1 MSGSSNPGV
10 HPVRY
15 AAYQAGTW
23 QTVDGAV
30 TQEALVRVHING
42 QELATLMCTPRHLDE
57 LVLGFLRAEG
67 VIAGL
72 QDVRQVV
79 VCPNSSCVEVWLQAG
94 VKLPAAS
101 RRIITSGCG
110 GGLTFDDLSERQAP
124 VNTQTTLSPADL
136 LARMRDLYGAAA
148 LYAQTQ
154 GIHTSALSDGQQ
166 LLLVAEDIGRHNTVD
181 RLWGQALK
189 RGLPTAGRVLLATGR
204 ISSEM
209 LGKAAKMGVP
219 IVASRTSPTSL
230 SIRLA
235 RSWNITVVGY
245 ARRDRLRVYSAPE
258 RLLGWPSAAAHA
270 ADRERVSPE

>member
-1 MSGSSNPGV
+1 MPTSDEPGV
-10 HPVRY
+10 YRLRVY
-15 AAYQAGTW
+15 TYDAGDW

-30 TQEALVRVHING
+30 TQEALVRVHVNG
-42 QELATLMCTPRHLDE
+42 QEFATLMCTPRAQDE
-57 LVLGFLRAEG
+57 LALGFLRAEG
-67 VIAGL
+67 MIAGL
-72 QDVRQVV
+72 QDVRKVV
-79 VCPNSSCVEVWLQAG
+79 VCPSGSCVDVWLRAG
-94 VKLPAAS
+94 IELPAAS

-110 GGLTFDDLSERQAP
+110 GGITFDDLSTRQAP
-124 VNTQTTLSPADL
+124 LNSAVTIRPSAL
-136 LARMRDLYGAAA
+136 LGRMRDLYLAAR

-154 GIHTSALSDGQQ
+154 GIHTSALTDGER
-166 LLLVAEDIGRHNTVD
+166 LLLVAEDIGRHNTLD

-189 RGLPTAGRVLLATGR
+189 RGLPTAGLILLATGR

-235 RSWNITVVGY
+235 RAWNITVVGY

-258 RLLGWPSAAAHA
+258 RLMAGPALRAGSELKAVA
-270 ADRERVSPE
+270 

>member
-1 MSGSSNPGV
+1 MSDPESPGI

-15 AAYQAGTW
+15 AAYQAGAW

-30 TQEALVRVHING
+30 TEEALVRVHVNG
-42 QELATLMCTPRHLDE
+42 DEFATLMCTPRDLDE
-57 LVLGFLRAEG
+57 LALGFLRAEG
-67 VIAGL
+67 VIRGL
-72 QDVRQVV
+72 EDVRHVV
-79 VCPNSSCVEVWLQAG
+79 TCPNGRCVEVWLRAG
-94 VKLPAAS
+94 AALPAAS

-110 GGLTFDDLSERQAP
+110 GGLTFDDLSGRQAP
-124 VNTQTTLSPADL
+124 LNTPTTLSPAEL
-136 LARMRDLYGAAA
+136 LARMHDLYQSAR

-154 GIHTSALSDGQQ
+154 GIHTSALSDGRR

-189 RGLPTAGRVLLATGR
+189 QGLATTGLILLATGR

-209 LGKAAKMGVP
+209 LGKAAKMSLP

-235 RSWNITVVGY
+235 QAWNITVVGY
-245 ARRDRLRVYSAPE
+245 ARRDRLRVYSAPG
-258 RLLGWPSAAAHA
+258 RLLGWPGAVASEAAEA
-270 ADRERVSPE
+270 ATVR